1 LSTTEATI
9 SETVRLTP
17 VLTAVDLRDDVAEA
31 HGGPAVGGAKPPSLL
46 RRLLVAVDAVAVAVG
61 WAAALLIVGGL
72 EVESAVHGA
81 FGELSVLALLA
92 AITIVA
98 VASQRLYLSRVC
110 TIRAVEIVRLGRA
123 AAIAGVASLLLPRV
137 LPIELDTQT
146 AVVGGALVFLLLL
159 VGRGGFRHWLQAG
172 RKEGRFVRPVIV
184 IGANDEAAGLC
195 KLVKDHPELGFRLA
209 GIVGSRGDELGDV
222 PPAPILGS
230 LDQALAV
237 VQAAGVSG
245 VIVAASALPQAQLNH
260 LIREF
265 LRNGIHV
272 QLSSGLRGIGHRRLR
287 AQPLAYEP
295 LFYVE
300 PLKLAAWQLRVKR
313 VIDVALTVIGGVLV
327 LPVVVAAAIGV
338 KLQDRGPVFYRQQ
351 RIGRHGRPFT
361 IVKFRTMVP
370 DADKLYMEL
379 ALTRAGRDGPLIK
392 LADDPRRTRIGR
404 VLERTSID
412 ELPQLLNVLRGEMSL
427 VGPRPAQESEV
438 KAFDQELLAR
448 LEVLPGITGL
458 WQVEARDNPHFSAYR
473 RYDLF
478 YLENWSVS
486 LDLAILV
493 ATVQRVLLRG
503 TELLFSGKRT
513 EMAAALRL
521 SPSAAD

>member
-1 LSTTEATI
+1 MSTSEAALQD
-9 SETVRLTP
+9 TVRLTS
-17 VLTAVDLRDDVAEA
+17 VLKALDDVSAEVA
-31 HGGPAVGGAKPPSLL
+31 SQPLTGTAPSLL
-46 RRLLVAVDAVAVAVG
+46 RRLLVAADSVAVLAG
-61 WAAALLIVGGL
+61 WALALVFAGGQDIDASL
-72 EVESAVHGA
+72 RGVDGVA
-81 FGELSVLALLA
+81 VLALLA
-92 AITIVA
+92 AITILA
-98 VASQRLYLSRVC
+98 ITSQRLYLARIC

-123 AAIAGVASLLLPRV
+123 AAIAGVAALLLPRV
-137 LPIELDTQT
+137 LPVEFDTRT
-146 AVVGGALVFLLLL
+146 AVVGAASVFLLLL

-184 IGANDEAAGLC
+184 VGANDEAADLC

-209 GIVGSRGDELGDV
+209 GMVGSATAELGEV

-230 LDQALAV
+230 LDGALRA

-245 VIVAASALPQAQLNH
+245 VIVAASSIPPAQLNS

-265 LRNGIHV
+265 LRHGIHV
-272 QLSSGLRGIGHRRLR
+272 QLSSGLRGIGHRRLL

-300 PLKLAAWQLRVKR
+300 PLKLASWQLHVKR
-313 VIDVALTVIGGVLV
+313 VIDIALTLAGGLLI
-327 LPVVVAAAIGV
+327 LPVVLLAALAV

-351 RIGRHGRPFT
+351 RIGRHGVPFT
-361 IVKFRTMVP
+361 IVKFRTMIP
-370 DADKLYMEL
+370 DADKLYLDL
-379 ALTRAGRDGPLIK
+379 AVTRAGRDGPLIK
-392 LADDPRRTRIGR
+392 LADDPRRTRVGR
-404 VLERTSID
+404 ILERTSID

-438 KAFDQELLAR
+438 RAFDQELLAR

-493 ATVQRVLLRG
+493 ATIQRVLLRG
-503 TELLFSGKRT
+503 TELLVPRKRA

-521 SPSAAD
+521 SPSGAD